1 MVHRC
6 QLQATAYIKA
16 RHVTH
21 DAFRTSWSAGGC
33 TAFQHEPTWQM
44 AKDFSRHVQVIKD
57 PTLPYPALPDEA
69 CLRAGTNLGYT
80 GLFVK
85 YGQPPG
91 WRYGQWDFR
100 PEWDYYSE
108 RDSDLEVRF
117 DATHNAWQTG
127 VPILR
132 ECLPLTAC
140 LPLCPYPTSQPWLS
154 ETPGGFSLRG
164 PQECNNSL
172 LLCPA

>member
-1 MVHRC
+1 MTPV
-6 QLQATAYIKA
+6 
-16 RHVTH
+16 
-21 DAFRTSWSAGGC
+21 
-33 TAFQHEPTWQM
+33 
-44 AKDFSRHVQVIKD
+44 
-57 PTLPYPALPDEA
+57 

-127 VPILR
+127 VPTSR
-132 ECLPLTAC
+132 HSLPFNDW
-140 LPLCPYPTSQPWLS
+140 LPLCHTLLA
-154 ETPGGFSLRG
+154 SLG
-164 PQECNNSL
+164 
-172 LLCPA
+172 